1 MRKSDFHIFV
11 VSLLVAGF
19 IMTSLTRPGAQN
31 NNQKLPGQTQAA
43 QPAAS
48 ASYQTAL
55 QLFQRGRQ
63 LQLANKDADAEKV
76 FASSLS
82 QTEKLLLAEPSN
94 VDYLAL
100 KAANL
105 FRLKRYQEVVSLVQ
119 KNQDTKQDYRILET
133 LAEALYFLGQN
144 EEALKVFAHY
154 IEMAPPNEE
163 RMSSAYY
170 YIGECYI
177 RLKKYEHA
185 DIAFT
190 TATTMEKQMYYWWY
204 RLGYVKEMLGRYM
217 KAYEAYGSSLKL
229 NPSFAP
235 ARDGQARVKAKTG
248 L

>member
-1 MRKSDFHIFV
+1 MKMFGMRA
-11 VSLLVAGF
+11 VAVTA
-19 IMTSLTRPGAQN
+19 IMTVFLCFIPAHPGAQN
-31 NNQKLPGQTQAA
+31 ADQRLQGQAPTV
-43 QPAAS
+43 QPDL
-48 ASYQTAL
+48 YQTAQ

-63 LQLANKDADAEKV
+63 LQMADKEAEAEKV

-82 QTEKLLLAEPSN
+82 YTEKLLLAEHSN
-94 VDYLAL
+94 SDYLAL

-105 FRLKRYQEVVSLVQ
+105 FRLKRYQEVLALVQ
-119 KNQDTKQDYRILET
+119 KNQDMRKDYRIVET
-133 LAEALYFLGQN
+133 LAESLYFLGQN
-144 EEALKVFAHY
+144 EEALRTFARY
-154 IEMAPPNEE
+154 IELSPAHEE

-204 RLGYVKEMLGRYM
+204 RLGYVKELLGRYM
-217 KAYEAYGSSLKL
+217 KAYEAYGASLRLK
-229 NPSFAP
+229 PEFAA
-235 ARDGQARVKAKTG
+235 AREGQARVKAKTG

>member
-1 MRKSDFHIFV
+1 MRKSGFRTV
-11 VSLLVAGF
+11 AVSLMVAGF
-19 IMTSLTRPGAQN
+19 IITSPTRPGAQN
-31 NNQKLPGQTQAA
+31 NDQKLPGQTQAA
-43 QPAAS
+43 QL
-48 ASYQTAL
+48 ASYQTAM

-63 LQLANKDADAEKV
+63 LQLANKEAEAEKV

-82 QTEKLLLAEPSN
+82 KTEKLLLAEPTNS
-94 VDYLAL
+94 DYLAL

-105 FRLKRYQEVVSLVQ
+105 FRLKRYQDVVSLVQ
-119 KNQDTKQDYRILET
+119 KNQDTRKDYRVIET
-133 LAEALYFLGQN
+133 LAESLYFLGQN
-144 EEALKVFAHY
+144 EEALRTFSRYV
-154 IEMAPPNEE
+154 ELAPPNEE

-217 KAYEAYGSSLKL
+217 KAYEAYGACLKL
-229 NPSFAP
+229 NPGFTP